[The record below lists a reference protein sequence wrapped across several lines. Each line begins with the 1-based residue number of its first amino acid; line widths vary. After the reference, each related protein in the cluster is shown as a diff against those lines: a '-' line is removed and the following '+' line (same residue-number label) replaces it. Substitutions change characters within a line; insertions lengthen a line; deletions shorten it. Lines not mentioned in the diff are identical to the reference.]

1 MVKPISQINIG
12 GVSAEIADATAR
24 SEKVDKSGD
33 TMTGQLRTSFHS
45 SVAVGSYGSSAST
58 IPDLCEELRY
68 SSGCMGSVNITTA
81 YTNNITIPVGWY
93 NFIWAPHRTGGTN
106 GTAQGDN
113 CNYGT
118 LYLNGMTVDA
128 GPFCIR
134 YASEAIASVKNL
146 SQSVWG

>member
-93 NFIWAPHRTGGTN
+93 NFI
-106 GTAQGDN
+106 
-113 CNYGT
+113 
-118 LYLNGMTVDA
+118 
-128 GPFCIR
+128 
-134 YASEAIASVKNL
+134 
-146 SQSVWG
+146 